1 MAIEIRSYRS
11 VFDLERRIYQVD
23 RLRLNPGGVPLRGAV
38 YCLVLLLL
46 ALLVAALP
54 LLGAVARV
62 LPWYVRDLAGPV
74 GGAALLSAVRI
85 DGRPFHQAV
94 WALVSYAAGPR
105 VVLGDRSSHG
115 PRRRWRPGEMVVL
128 PDGSEG
134 RLRRLRCRGP
144 AAVRVNVAHER
155 VEWHQGGLLPGLA
168 GHGRRRR
175 VRVAVRELP
184 GRRAPRRTHAIVLEE
199 GARLSVLGA
208 GVGTGT
214 VVGPGSVPVARGED
228 G

>member
-23 RLRLNPGGVPLRGAV
+23 RLRLNPGGVPLRGAA
-38 YCLVLLLL
+38 YCLALLLL

-54 LLGAVARV
+54 LLGALARV
-62 LPWYVRDLAGPV
+62 LPWYVRYLAGPV
-74 GGAALLSAVRI
+74 GGAALLSAIRI
-85 DGRPFHQAV
+85 DGRPFHQAA
-94 WALVSYAAGPR
+94 WALLSYAAGPR
-105 VVLGDRSSHG
+105 VVLGDRSAHG
-115 PRRRWRPGEMVVL
+115 VGRRWRPGEMVVL

-134 RLRRLRCRGP
+134 RLRRLRCTGP

-155 VEWHQGGLLPGLA
+155 VEWRRGG
-168 GHGRRRR
+168 R

-184 GRRAPRRTHAIVLEE
+184 GRRAPRRGHPIVLHPA
-199 GARLSVLGA
+199 ARLRV
-208 GVGTGT
+208 
-214 VVGPGSVPVARGED
+214 D

>member
-38 YCLVLLLL
+38 YCLALLLL
-46 ALLVAALP
+46 VLLVAALP
-54 LLGAVARV
+54 LLGALVRV

-74 GGAALLSAVRI
+74 GGAALLSAIRV
-85 DGRPFHQAV
+85 DGRPFHQAA

-105 VVLGDRSSHG
+105 VVLGDRSAHLAG
-115 PRRRWRPGEMVVL
+115 RRWRPGEMVVL

-134 RLRRLRCRGP
+134 RLRRLRCTGP

-155 VEWHQGGLLPGLA
+155 VEWRRGGLLPGRA
-168 GHGRRRR
+168 GRGRRGR

-184 GRRAPRRTHAIVLEE
+184 GRRAPRRGHAIVLHP
-199 GARLSVLGA
+199 GARLRVLGA
-208 GVGTGT
+208 GA
-214 VVGPGSVPVARGED
+214 GSRVSAPRGE
-228 G
+228 GG